1 MGSRSGVSVF
11 DFSVD
16 SPGEYVFSAKYPA
29 DQEGPETVLTVGHG
43 FVKKLLVT
51 ILGGLGMM
59 FGGLGLAAAI
69 AVITFVKR
77 LRARR
82 RTRDNAD
89 TLAIPG

>member
-1 MGSRSGVSVF
+1 M
-11 DFSVD
+11 
-16 SPGEYVFSAKYPA
+16 
-29 DQEGPETVLTVGHG
+29 
-43 FVKKLLVT
+43 KKLLVT